1 MRPYYEQDM
10 RMSFQMPRVTWAVQR
25 LILLNALLFT
35 LQLLLMPLE
44 TWLIMETGSDRFTL
58 IHWLGFHPG
67 LFFRGFPFF
76 WTPLTY
82 QFLHGGLM
90 HLFMNMLWLF
100 VFGPEVE
107 RALGSRQFVRFYL
120 ACGALGVLA
129 TGLPFVLAGHYNM
142 VIGASGAT
150 MGVLVAFA
158 MIDPERKFYMFPLP
172 VPLTA
177 TWLVILVAL
186 FNIVGLRAGDTTTSI
201 ETHFGGMLAG
211 GLMMKGIPLFNHWR
225 RERLTFKDQSQKSPH
240 NDSDFKSK
248 IGEAVDNIFQ
258 FKDKS

>member
-1 MRPYYEQDM
+1 MQQYYDQDM

-25 LILLNALLFT
+25 LILLNALIFT
-35 LQLLLMPLE
+35 VQLLLIPAE
-44 TWLIMETGSDRFTL
+44 TWLTMKTGSSRLTL

-67 LFFRGFPFF
+67 RFYYGFI

-107 RALGSRQFVRFYL
+107 RVLGSRQFIRFYL

-129 TGLPFVLAGHYNM
+129 TGLPYFLSGGYSP

-158 MIDPERKFYMFPLP
+158 MIDPQRKFYMFPLP

-177 TWLVILVAL
+177 TWLVILVVL
-186 FNIVGLRAGDTTTSI
+186 FNIMGISAGDRSTSI
-201 ETHFGGMLAG
+201 ATHFGGMLTG
-211 GLMMKGIPLFNHWR
+211 GLLMKGIPMFNHWR
-225 RERLTFKDQSQKSPH
+225 RERLAYKEQPQKSSDR
-240 NDSDFKSK
+240 DSDFNSK
-248 IGEAVDNIFQ
+248 IGEAVDNIFR

>member
-1 MRPYYEQDM
+1 MQQYYQQDM
-10 RMSFQMPRVTWAVQR
+10 GTSLQMPKVTWAVQK
-25 LILLNALLFT
+25 LILLNAIIFT
-35 LQLLLMPLE
+35 VQLLLIPVE
-44 TWLIMETGSDRFTL
+44 AWLVMRFQSPRFSL
-58 IHWLGFHPG
+58 MHWFAFKPGNFYYGF
-67 LFFRGFPFF
+67 L

-82 QFLHGGLM
+82 QFMHGGLM

-107 RALGSRQFVRFYL
+107 RVLGSRQFVRFYL

-129 TGLPFVLAGHYNM
+129 TGIPYVLTGRDVT

-177 TWLVILVAL
+177 TWLVILVVL
-186 FNIVGLRAGDTTTSI
+186 FNIIGMRAGDQTTSI
-201 ETHFGGMLAG
+201 ATHFGGMIAG
-211 GLMMKGIPLFNHWR
+211 GLMMKGIPMFNQWR
-225 RERLTFKDQSQKSPH
+225 RTRMPYKNHPDKDSESG
-240 NDSDFKSK
+240 SK
-248 IGEAVDNIFQ
+248 IGDAVDNIFR
-258 FKDKS
+258 FKK

>member
-1 MRPYYEQDM
+1 MQQYYDQDM

-25 LILLNALLFT
+25 LILLNAALFT
-35 LQLLLMPLE
+35 LQLLIMPLE
-44 TWLIMETGSDRFTL
+44 VWLQSPRLSML
-58 IHWLGFHPG
+58 HWFGFHPG
-67 LFFRGFPFF
+67 MFYRGFV

-107 RALGSRQFVRFYL
+107 RVLGSRQFVRFYL
-120 ACGALGVLA
+120 ACGGLGVLA
-129 TGLPFVLAGHYNM
+129 TVLPYLLTGEYST

-150 MGVLVAFA
+150 MGILVAFA
-158 MIDPERKFYMFPLP
+158 MIDPDRKFYMFPLP

-177 TWLVILVAL
+177 TWLVILVVL
-186 FNIVGLRAGDTTTSI
+186 FNILGLRYGTQNISI
-201 ETHFGGMLAG
+201 ETHFGGMITG
-211 GLMMKGIPLFNHWR
+211 GLLMKGIPMFNQWR
-225 RERLTFKDQSQKSPH
+225 RKQQFYKDQSQKPS
-240 NDSDFKSK
+240 DSDTDATSK

-258 FKDKS
+258 FKDKK

>member
-1 MRPYYEQDM
+1 MQHYYDQDM

-25 LILLNALLFT
+25 LILLNAAIFT
-35 LQLLLMPLE
+35 LQLVAMPLE
-44 TWLIMETGSDRFTL
+44 VWFHSSRFSFVY
-58 IHWLGFHPG
+58 WFGFHPG
-67 LFFRGFPFF
+67 LFFRGFPYF

-107 RALGSRQFVRFYL
+107 RVLGSRQFIRFYL
-120 ACGALGVLA
+120 ACGALGVLV
-129 TGLPFVLAGHYNM
+129 TGLPFVLTGQYNP

-158 MIDPERKFYMFPLP
+158 MIDPDRKFYMFPLP
-172 VPLTA
+172 VPITA
-177 TWLVILVAL
+177 VWLVILVVL
-186 FNIVGLRAGDTTTSI
+186 FNIVALKSGDTSTSI
-201 ETHFGGMLAG
+201 ETHFGGMITG
-211 GLMMKGIPLFNHWR
+211 GLLMKGIPMFNRWR
-225 RERLTFKDQSQKSPH
+225 REQMFLREKPEKTAGKDDATS
-240 NDSDFKSK
+240 SK
-248 IGEAVDNIFQ
+248 IGEAVDNIFR

>member
-1 MRPYYEQDM
+1 MQQYYDQDM

-25 LILLNALLFT
+25 LILLNAALFT

-44 TWLIMETGSDRFTL
+44 TWLQSPRLSML
-58 IHWLGFHPG
+58 HWFGFHPG
-67 LFFRGFPFF
+67 MFYRGFV

-82 QFLHGGLM
+82 QFLHGGIM

-107 RALGSRQFVRFYL
+107 RVLGSRQFVRFYL

-129 TGLPFVLAGHYNM
+129 TGLPYVLTGRYST

-158 MIDPERKFYMFPLP
+158 MIDPDRKFYMFPLP

-177 TWLVILVAL
+177 TWLVILVVL
-186 FNIVGLRAGDTTTSI
+186 FNIMGMRAGDPTTSI
-201 ETHFGGMLAG
+201 ATHFGGMITG
-211 GLMMKGIPLFNHWR
+211 GLLMKGIPMFNQWR
-225 RERLTFKDQSQKSPH
+225 RKQMLFKDHPGKSDGK
-240 NDSDFKSK
+240 DSKSDGG
-248 IGEAVDNIFQ
+248 IGEAVDNIFR